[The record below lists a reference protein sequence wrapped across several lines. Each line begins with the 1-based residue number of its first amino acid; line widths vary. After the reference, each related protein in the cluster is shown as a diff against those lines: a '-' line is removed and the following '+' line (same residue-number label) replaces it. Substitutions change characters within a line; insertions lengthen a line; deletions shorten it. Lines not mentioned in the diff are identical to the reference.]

1 MLQRAASN
9 AYSWWWASNI
19 RTKQSRWL
27 DSNLQ
32 GEFFTFSFVND
43 GTCVLSILCQF
54 TAINAYVQEDFS
66 SYIFAEMEGM
76 VKNMIN
82 LIEVDA
88 DSFAKKA
95 EMYYQKRPELVNF
108 VEEAYRAYKALAD
121 RYDRISGD
129 LHKANH
135 ALASAFP
142 DQFAMQEDD
151 DDDDGSPREFTAID
165 TSKHRKAPQVDALQ
179 MNLRNKSRDASTL
192 KRHHSKASSNITKEN
207 AQDEIDRLQKE
218 ILILQT
224 EKEFIKSSYESSLA
238 KFWEIE
244 SQITGLQD
252 EVYTLQDEFSAS
264 SIIEDNEAR
273 ALMAATAITSCE
285 ESLVSLQKQQKKSS
299 EEANIE
305 SKRIREAR
313 NRLQFLKGE
322 NCLPDM
328 EKMSDKETSKTND
341 EVFHHKNGGLDLY
354 SVCLQVKQ
362 HFQINSHTSVVDL
375 VERIDELVEK
385 VISLEVTISSQTAQI
400 QTLRLETDELQ
411 KHLRELEED
420 RANLITDS
428 KGVNVRVRRAEDKLH
443 RIQDLE
449 KNVHDEE
456 GIFQTHFVEACNSLN
471 NISENLESPSHKEKD
486 SSSASKITE
495 NLEKSN
501 GVELRNN
508 SNEVHMKEEL
518 EPNANSH
525 SNEVSFQIVNASE
538 KSKVEQLDGM
548 DSSLVENNEL
558 EENEGI
564 SGWQQLFNKGPEDRH
579 KILLYEYTSIL
590 RNYKDAKKRLR
601 EMEKK
606 NKEYHFETMAQI
618 QDLKSVNAVKD
629 QEIRALRRKLFSH
642 TPNGAASSRKETQM
656 QSKEENGSTIKVTST
671 KSDSPIEIIGSEEE
685 VKLCYLDQQHKTSPI
700 EEKFRAELD
709 ALLDENLDFWLR
721 FSTSYYQIQK
731 FETSFKAVQADLKML
746 KGHNKEGRSA
756 AASPKHILKQD
767 MSLLD
772 KKLREFHTELQVWL
786 EQNEILEGELQFR
799 FKTLC
804 NMQEEIS
811 KASRDTEIEDSKF
824 TPYLAVKLQ
833 GELLNMQQ
841 ENNKVTKELQTGLDH
856 VKVIQS
862 EVVKALSKLR
872 KSFNLSGSKG
882 NQKYQN
888 FRHLSTKSKVPLR
901 TFLFGEKRKKQS
913 FFSCMIPAPS
923 RHHDH
928 IKSGSTT

>member
-1 MLQRAASN
+1 
-9 AYSWWWASNI
+9 
-19 RTKQSRWL
+19 
-27 DSNLQ
+27 
-32 GEFFTFSFVND
+32 
-43 GTCVLSILCQF
+43 
-54 TAINAYVQEDFS
+54 
-66 SYIFAEMEGM
+66 MEEM

-95 EMYYQKRPELVNF
+95 EMYYQRRPELVNF

-135 ALASAFP
+135 ALAAAFP
-142 DQFAMQEDD
+142 DQFAMRD

-165 TSKHRKAPQVDALQ
+165 TSKHRKAPQVDLPLI
-179 MNLRNKSRDASTL
+179 NLRNRSRDAYTL
-192 KRHHSKASSNITKEN
+192 KRNRNKASSNITKEN

-244 SQITGLQD
+244 SQITGFQD
-252 EVYTLQDEFSAS
+252 EIYTLQDEFSAS

-285 ESLVSLQKQQKKSS
+285 ESLVSLQKQQKISS
-299 EEANIE
+299 EEADIE

-322 NCLPDM
+322 NCLPEM
-328 EKMSDKETSKTND
+328 EKMSDKEASKNND

-354 SVCLQVKQ
+354 SMCLQVKQ
-362 HFQINSHTSVVDL
+362 HFQISSHTSVVDL
-375 VERIDELVEK
+375 AERIDELVEK

-420 RANLITDS
+420 RENLITDS
-428 KGVNVRVRRAEDKLH
+428 KGLNVRVRQAEDKLH

-471 NISENLESPSHKEKD
+471 NISEKLESPSHKEKD

-495 NLEKSN
+495 KLEKKSN

-508 SNEVHMKEEL
+508 SKDDSGDAAQKNEVHMKEQH
-518 EPNANSH
+518 EPSAISH
-525 SNEVSFQIVNASE
+525 SNEASSQIVNASE

-548 DSSLVENNEL
+548 DSSIVENNEL
-558 EENEGI
+558 EDNEGI
-564 SGWQQLFNKGPEDRH
+564 SGWQELFNKGPEERH

-590 RNYKDAKKRLR
+590 RNYKDAKKRLS

-606 NKEYHFETMAQI
+606 NKEYHFEMMAQI

-642 TPNGAASSRKETQM
+642 TTNGAASSRKETQM
-656 QSKEENGSTIKVTST
+656 QSKEEENGSTIKVNTT

-709 ALLDENLDFWLR
+709 TLLDENLDFWLR

-731 FETSFKAVQADLKML
+731 FETTFKEVQADLKML
-746 KGHNKEGRSA
+746 KGHNKEVRSA
-756 AASPKHILKQD
+756 AASPKQILKQD

-786 EQNEILEGELQFR
+786 EQNEILEAELQFR

-811 KASRDTEIEDSKF
+811 KASSDTEIEDSKF

-856 VKVIQS
+856 VKAIQS

-882 NQKYQN
+882 NQKNQN
-888 FRHLSTKSKVPLR
+888 TRHWSAKSKVPLR
-901 TFLFGEKRKKQS
+901 TLLFGEKRKKQS
-913 FFSCMIPAPS
+913 FFSCMIPAPN

-928 IKSGSTT
+928 KKSGSTT

>member
-32 GEFFTFSFVND
+32 
-43 GTCVLSILCQF
+43 
-54 TAINAYVQEDFS
+54 
-66 SYIFAEMEGM
+66 EMEEM
-76 VKNMIN
+76 VRNMIN

-95 EMYYQKRPELVNF
+95 EMYYQRRPELVNF

-135 ALASAFP
+135 ALAAAFP
-142 DQFAMQEDD
+142 DQFAMQD
-151 DDDDGSPREFTAID
+151 DDDDGSPRAFTAID
-165 TSKHRKAPQVDALQ
+165 TSKHRKVPQVDVPQ
-179 MNLRNKSRDASTL
+179 MNLRNKSGDASTL
-192 KRHHSKASSNITKEN
+192 KRHHNKASSNITKEN

-244 SQITGLQD
+244 SQITDLQD

-341 EVFHHKNGGLDLY
+341 EVFHHKNAGLDLY
-354 SVCLQVKQ
+354 SMCLQVKQ

-400 QTLRLETDELQ
+400 QTLRLETDVLQ

-428 KGVNVRVRRAEDKLH
+428 KEVNVRVRQAEDKLH

-456 GIFQTHFVEACNSLN
+456 GIFQTHFVEACNGLN
-471 NISENLESPSHKEKD
+471 NISEKLQSPSHKEKD

-508 SNEVHMKEEL
+508 SNDDSGDAAQKNEIHMKEQL

-525 SNEVSFQIVNASE
+525 SNEASSQIVNASE

-558 EENEGI
+558 EDSEGI

-606 NKEYHFETMAQI
+606 NKEYHFEMMGQI

-656 QSKEENGSTIKVTST
+656 QSKEENGSTIKVTTT

-700 EEKFRAELD
+700 EEKFRVELD

-731 FETSFKAVQADLKML
+731 FETSFKEVQANLKML
-746 KGHNKEGRSA
+746 KGHNKEVRSA
-756 AASPKHILKQD
+756 AASPRHILKQD

-856 VKVIQS
+856 VKAIQS

-888 FRHLSTKSKVPLR
+888 SRHSSTKSKVPLR

-913 FFSCMIPAPS
+913 FFSCMIPAPN

-928 IKSGSTT
+928 MKSGSTT